1 MALDLLMPKLGLTM
15 SEGTLL
21 EWRAAAGDSVR
32 KGQVIYV
39 VETDKIATEVE
50 VEAAG
55 TLAERLVEEGEIVA
69 VGTVVGRLS
78 TGGAEAT
85 RTPDTR
91 VGSRPA
97 PVAALEERQAAEVG
111 DGTEPSQRRPDGARI
126 IATPLARRLA
136 RDRGID
142 LSHLTGSGP
151 RGRIK
156 AVDVE
161 RAAAGMRSDISA
173 RGDAPAAEGSAS
185 GTRSRPGA
193 IQAAMARRLAGVKHG
208 VPHFYL
214 STEVEMTRLLALRRE
229 LNADPEMSPLTITHF
244 VLAAVAHAL
253 ADQPGINRVWD
264 GDELIT
270 YASSDVGMAVETE
283 KGLYV
288 PIVRNAGQAGLDGIA
303 SSARRLVEKARE
315 GLLTAAETTGA
326 AISVSNAGMHDVSW
340 LTSII
345 NPGQSS
351 ILGVGSIR
359 QLFRPDAEGAPAL
372 RNEMGL
378 VFSGDHRVHTGV
390 EGLTFL
396 NRIKFYLETP
406 MRLLRHR
413 PESGS

>member
-1 MALDLLMPKLGLTM
+1 
-15 SEGTLL
+15 
-21 EWRAAAGDSVR
+21 
-32 KGQVIYV
+32 
-39 VETDKIATEVE
+39 
-50 VEAAG
+50 
-55 TLAERLVEEGEIVA
+55 
-69 VGTVVGRLS
+69 
-78 TGGAEAT
+78 
-85 RTPDTR
+85 
-91 VGSRPA
+91 
-97 PVAALEERQAAEVG
+97 
-111 DGTEPSQRRPDGARI
+111 
-126 IATPLARRLA
+126 
-136 RDRGID
+136 
-142 LSHLTGSGP
+142 
-151 RGRIK
+151 
-156 AVDVE
+156 
-161 RAAAGMRSDISA
+161 
-173 RGDAPAAEGSAS
+173 
-185 GTRSRPGA
+185 
-193 IQAAMARRLAGVKHG
+193 MARRLAGVKHG